1 MTMGETKPA
10 LLRRLGY
17 SFNNPSLAEQALTH
31 RSFGGVHN
39 ERLEFLGDSILNF
52 LIAEALYQRF
62 PNTREGELTR
72 MRASLVK
79 GETLAAI
86 AREYRLGDALKLGSG
101 EMKSGGWRRES
112 ILADAL
118 EALIGA
124 IYLDAGLAV
133 CRERLLAWFG
143 DRLQTVAPGEIN
155 KDAKTR
161 LQELLQAR
169 GQALPVYDLQA
180 TRGEAHNQQ
189 FEVVCRIAALG
200 VHFQGDGS
208 SRRAAE
214 QTAAQAALTYLADRE
229 LAKNLAGNDLSG
241 NESANDAV
249 QQRDD

>member
-1 MTMGETKPA
+1 MNETKPA

-17 SFNNPSLAEQALTH
+17 SFNNPALAEQALTH
-31 RSFGGVHN
+31 RSFGGAHN

-86 AREYRLGDALKLGSG
+86 ARDYQLGDALRLGSG

-112 ILADAL
+112 TLADAL

-124 IYLDAGLAV
+124 IYLDGGLNV
-133 CRERLLAWFG
+133 CRERLLTWFG
-143 DRLQTVAPGEIN
+143 DRLQQVAPGETN

-169 GQALPVYDLQA
+169 GKALPVYHLLAA
-180 TRGEAHNQQ
+180 TGEAHNQQ
-189 FEVVCRIAALG
+189 FDMTCQIPSIAQR
-200 VHFQGDGS
+200 FQGQGS
-208 SRRAAE
+208 SRRVAE
-214 QTAAQAALTYLADRE
+214 QMAAQAALDYLA
-229 LAKNLAGNDLSG
+229 GI
-241 NESANDAV
+241 DAPEEPE
-249 QQRDD
+249 Q